1 MTMRHR
7 TFWLTLLLLAGTV
20 ISLGVGRYPVTIVDL
35 GQYVGLDLG
44 TQDSMDLRHMEMIS
58 TLLLEVR
65 LPRILAAILVGAAL
79 SVSGA
84 AFQAMFINPL
94 VSPGLLGVLAGASL
108 GAALGM
114 VLSTHWLVV
123 QICTFASGLLAV
135 GLAIIMA
142 RLYRGDR
149 LLLLVLS
156 GVVVSALF
164 TALLSIIKYLADP
177 YNQLPAITYWLMG
190 GFSMV
195 SRETMSVAAPVMTL
209 GIGLILA
216 LSGYLNVLTM
226 GDEEARALGVR
237 VRTLRLTLI
246 LTATLIS
253 SLTVVIGG
261 LIGWVGL
268 IVPHVGRMLVGPDNR
283 ALLPVSALL
292 GALYLLA
299 VDNLSRLLF
308 SVEIPLGIL
317 TALLGIPVFAMVLRR
332 TRSGWS

>member
-1 MTMRHR
+1 MIMHLRA
-7 TFWLTLLLLAGTV
+7 FGLFFLLLACV
-20 ISLGVGRYPVTIVDL
+20 VVSLGLGRYPVTLADMQ
-35 GQYVGLDLG
+35 QYFGFALDADPDRMRMLK
-44 TQDSMDLRHMEMIS
+44 

-65 LPRILAAILVGAAL
+65 LPRILAAVCVGAAL

-114 VLSTHWLVV
+114 VLSTSWIVV
-123 QICTFASGLLAV
+123 QASTFAFGLLAV
-135 GLAIIMA
+135 GLAMFMA

-190 GFSMV
+190 GFSLV
-195 SRETMSVAAPVMTL
+195 NRESMTILTPIFVL
-209 GIGLILA
+209 GIGVVIS

-226 GDEEARALGVR
+226 GDEEAKSLGVR
-237 VRTLRLTLI
+237 VTWLRVALI
-246 LTATLIS
+246 LAATLIS

-261 LIGWVGL
+261 VIGWVGL
-268 IVPHVGRMLVGPDNR
+268 IIPHVGRMLVGPDNR
-283 ALLPVSALL
+283 ILLPISALL
-292 GALYLLA
+292 GAFYLL
-299 VDNLSRLLF
+299 VIDNISRLLF
-308 SVEIPLGIL
+308 PVEIPLGIL
-317 TALLGIPVFAMVLRR
+317 TSLLGIPVFAVALRSR
-332 TRSGWS
+332 RGGWS